1 VLCRP
6 RHHTQGFAYAAETA
20 NKPSIPSAFQAIKP
34 HHNRRINMTYL
45 HLVPNAINHIM
56 ASYNA
61 TSIVSTYAAIA
72 RDTLPLPWLNIAKN
86 HLARTVKP

>member
-1 VLCRP
+1 
-6 RHHTQGFAYAAETA
+6 
-20 NKPSIPSAFQAIKP
+20 
-34 HHNRRINMTYL
+34 MTYL